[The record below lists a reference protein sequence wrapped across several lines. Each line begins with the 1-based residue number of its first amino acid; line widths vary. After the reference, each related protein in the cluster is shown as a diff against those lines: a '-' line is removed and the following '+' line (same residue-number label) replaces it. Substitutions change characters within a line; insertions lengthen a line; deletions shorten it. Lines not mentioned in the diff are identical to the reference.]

1 MKHKRLFLIIVILHS
16 IQCFG
21 QQVQFN
27 NRLAFVIDSLKKEEP
42 TRSAFDM
49 AATEKVASRV
59 AKKNFLLI
67 KKILEKYG
75 FPGYD
80 MVGQKSSDNYCLL
93 VMHSEFALDFQKKAL
108 DLLAIQVKNGN
119 ANSRSLAS
127 LSDIINI
134 NNGREQL
141 YGTQLEVKDG
151 AYRPKHLADPKNV
164 DERRKTVGIGSLAG
178 YLHDLNA
185 FYNTYKNGPWLNG
198 QISIKKDT
206 LNH

>member
-1 MKHKRLFLIIVILHS
+1 MKCRSLVIIVFVLTPKFCLGQQALFNKRLS
-16 IQCFG
+16 
-21 QQVQFN
+21 
-27 NRLAFVIDSLKKEEP
+27 FVIDSLKKEEP
-42 TRSAFDM
+42 VRSAFDM
-49 AATEKVASRV
+49 APTERAARKV
-59 AKKNFLLI
+59 AKKNFPLI

-108 DLLAIQVKNGN
+108 DLLAIQVKNSN

-134 NNGREQL
+134 NDGREQL

-164 DERRKTVGIGSLAG
+164 DERRKTVGLGSLAG